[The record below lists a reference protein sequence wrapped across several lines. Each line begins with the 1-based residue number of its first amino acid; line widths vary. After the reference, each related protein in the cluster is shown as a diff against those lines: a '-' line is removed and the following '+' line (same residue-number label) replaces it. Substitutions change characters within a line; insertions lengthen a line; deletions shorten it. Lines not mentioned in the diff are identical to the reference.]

1 MSGATPGPALLH
13 AGLNLEH
20 ASREEAEQVQSDV
33 FGFWV
38 FLMSDA
44 VVFALLFALFGTSLE
59 ATAGGPD
66 LAGVVKLG
74 PAFIETMLLLASS
87 FTFGMGSIMLKRGA
101 KPRLARHFRPAVLWL
116 TLTWGLGVAFLG
128 MEVNDFATMAR
139 HGATADRS
147 FFLSAFTVL
156 VGTHGLHVLTGVI
169 WLPVLLLQL
178 ASGGLDRPLKVNM
191 IRLSLFWHFLDIIW
205 IAVFSVVYLQGALR

>member
-1 MSGATPGPALLH
+1 MSTAPLPPALLH
-13 AGLNLEH
+13 AGLNLHH
-20 ASREEAEQVQSDV
+20 ASREEAAQVESDV
-33 FGFWV
+33 FGFWL

-44 VVFALLFALFGTSLE
+44 VVFALLFALFGTSLD

-66 LAGVVKLG
+66 LAQVVKLG
-74 PAFIETMLLLASS
+74 PAFIETMLLLTSS

-101 KPRLARHFRPAVLWL
+101 KPRLARHLRPAVLWL
-116 TLTWGLGVAFLG
+116 VLTWVLGLAFLG

-139 HGATADRS
+139 DGATSDRS

-169 WLPVLLLQL
+169 WLPILLLQL
-178 ASGGLDRPLKVNM
+178 AIGGLDRPLKVNM
-191 IRLSLFWHFLDIIW
+191 IRLSLFWHFLDIVW
-205 IAVFSVVYLQGALR
+205 IAIFSVVYLQGALQ

>member
-1 MSGATPGPALLH
+1 MTGTPLAPALLH
-13 AGLNLEH
+13 AGVNLDH
-20 ASREEAEQVQSDV
+20 ATREEAAQVESDV

-44 VVFALLFALFGTSLE
+44 VIFALLLALFGTSLD

-66 LAGVVKLG
+66 LAQVVKLG
-74 PAFIETMLLLASS
+74 PAFVETMLLLTSS

-101 KPRLARHFRPAVLWL
+101 KPRLMPRFRPAVLWL
-116 TLTWGLGVAFLG
+116 VLTWVLGLAFLG

-139 HGATADRS
+139 NGATPDRS

-156 VGTHGLHVLTGVI
+156 VGTHGLHVLTGIV

-191 IRLSLFWHFLDIIW
+191 IRLSLFWHFLDIVW
-205 IAVFSVVYLQGALR
+205 IAIFSVVYLQGALR

>member
-1 MSGATPGPALLH
+1 MTGAPPGPALLH
-13 AGLNLEH
+13 AGLNLDH
-20 ASREEAEQVQSDV
+20 ATREEAEQAESDV

-44 VVFALLFALFGTSLE
+44 VVFALLFALFGTSLD
-59 ATAGGPD
+59 AVADGPD
-66 LAGVVKLG
+66 LARVVKLG

-101 KPRLARHFRPAVLWL
+101 KLRLMPRFRPAVLWL
-116 TLTWGLGVAFLG
+116 VLTWVLGLAFLG

-139 HGATADRS
+139 EGATADRS

-156 VGTHGLHVLTGVI
+156 VGTHGLHVLTGIV

-178 ASGGLDRPLKVNM
+178 AGGGLDRPLKVNM
-191 IRLSLFWHFLDIIW
+191 IRLSLFWHFLDIVW
-205 IAVFSVVYLQGALR
+205 IAIFSVVYLQGALR

>member
-1 MSGATPGPALLH
+1 MTGTSLDPALLH
-13 AGLNLEH
+13 AGLNLDH
-20 ASREEAEQVQSDV
+20 ASREEAEQVESDV

-44 VVFALLFALFGTSLE
+44 VIFAVLFALFGTSLN
-59 ATAGGPD
+59 AVAGGPN
-66 LAGVVKLG
+66 LARVVKLG

-101 KPRLARHFRPAVLWL
+101 RSRMMQHLRPAVLWL
-116 TLTWGLGVAFLG
+116 MLTWGLGVAFLG
-128 MEVNDFATMAR
+128 MEVHDFATMAR
-139 HGATADRS
+139 DGATADRS

-156 VGTHGLHVLTGVI
+156 VGTHGLHVLTGIV

-178 ASGGLDRPLKVNM
+178 ASGGLDKPLKVNM
-191 IRLSLFWHFLDIIW
+191 IRLSLFWHFLDIVW
-205 IAVFSVVYLQGALR
+205 IAIFSVVYLQGALR

>member
-1 MSGATPGPALLH
+1 MTSASPGPALLH
-13 AGLNLEH
+13 AGLNLDH
-20 ASREEAEQVQSDV
+20 ATREEAARVESDV

-74 PAFIETMLLLASS
+74 PAFIETMLLLTSS
-87 FTFGMGSIMLKRGA
+87 FTFGMASVMLKHGSVS
-101 KPRLARHFRPAVLWL
+101 RLALRLRPAVLWL
-116 TLTWGLGVAFLG
+116 VLTWVLGAAFIG

-139 HGATADRS
+139 EGATADRS

-156 VGTHGLHVLTGVI
+156 VGTHGLHVLTGLI

-178 ASGGLDRPLKVNM
+178 ASSGLDRPLKVNM
-191 IRLSLFWHFLDIIW
+191 IRLSLFWHFLDIVW
-205 IAVFSVVYLQGALR
+205 IAIFSVVYLQGALR

>member
-1 MSGATPGPALLH
+1 MTGAPPGPVLSH
-13 AGLNLEH
+13 AGLNLDH
-20 ASREEAEQVQSDV
+20 ATREEAEQVESDV

-74 PAFIETMLLLASS
+74 PAFIETMLLLTSS
-87 FTFGMGSIMLKRGA
+87 FTFGMSSLALKRGSQ
-101 KPRLARHFRPAVLWL
+101 PRLLQRFRPAVLWL
-116 TLTWGLGVAFLG
+116 LLTWMLGVAFLG
-128 MEVNDFATMAR
+128 MEVNDFATMAQ

-178 ASGGLDRPLKVNM
+178 AGGGLDRPLKVNM
-191 IRLSLFWHFLDIIW
+191 IRLSLFWHFLDIVW
-205 IAVFSVVYLQGALR
+205 IAIFSVVYLQGALR

>member
-1 MSGATPGPALLH
+1 MSTSPIAPALRH
-13 AGLNLEH
+13 AGMNLDH
-20 ASREEAEQVQSDV
+20 ASREEAEQVESDV

-44 VVFALLFALFGTSLE
+44 VIFALLFAVFGTSLV
-59 ATAGGPD
+59 ATDGGPD
-66 LAGVVKLG
+66 LARVVKLG
-74 PAFIETMLLLASS
+74 PAFIETMLLLTSS
-87 FTFGMGSIMLKRGA
+87 FTFGMASVALERGSA
-101 KPRLARHFRPAVLWL
+101 PRLHQQQRIAVRWLLL
-116 TLTWGLGVAFLG
+116 TLLLGVAFLG

-139 HGATADRS
+139 NGATPDRS

-178 ASGGLDRPLKVNM
+178 AGVGLDRPLKVNL
-191 IRLSLFWHFLDIIW
+191 IRLSLFWHFLDIVW
-205 IAVFSVVYLQGALR
+205 IAIFSVVYLQGALR

>member
-1 MSGATPGPALLH
+1 MTGAAPGPALLH
-13 AGLNLEH
+13 AGLNLDH
-20 ASREEAEQVQSDV
+20 ATREEAEQVESGV

-59 ATAGGPD
+59 ATDGGPD

-101 KPRLARHFRPAVLWL
+101 KPRLTPHFRPAVLWL
-116 TLTWGLGVAFLG
+116 VLTWVLGLAFLG

-139 HGATADRS
+139 DGATADRS
-147 FFLSAFTVL
+147 FFLSAFSVL
-156 VGTHGLHVLTGVI
+156 VGTHGLHVLTGVV
-169 WLPVLLLQL
+169 WLPVLLFQL

-191 IRLSLFWHFLDIIW
+191 IRLSLFWHFLDIVW
-205 IAVFSVVYLQGALR
+205 IAIFSVVYLQGALR

>member
-1 MSGATPGPALLH
+1 MTGTATDPALLH

-20 ASREEAEQVQSDV
+20 ASREEAEQVESGV

-44 VVFALLFALFGTSLE
+44 IVFALLFAVFGTSLE

-74 PAFIETMLLLASS
+74 PAFIETMLLLSSS

-101 KPRLARHFRPAVLWL
+101 RPRLAPHLRPAMLWL
-116 TLTWGLGVAFLG
+116 ALTWVLGIAFLG
-128 MEVNDFATMAR
+128 MEAHDFATMAR
-139 HGATADRS
+139 DGATADRS

-156 VGTHGLHVLTGVI
+156 VGTHGLHVLTGVV

-178 ASGGLDRPLKVNM
+178 ARGGLDRPLKVNM

-205 IAVFSVVYLQGALR
+205 IAIFSVVYLQGALR

>member
-1 MSGATPGPALLH
+1 MTGTSLDPALLH
-13 AGLNLEH
+13 AGLNLDH
-20 ASREEAEQVQSDV
+20 ATREEAEQAESGV

-59 ATAGGPD
+59 ATDGGPD

-74 PAFIETMLLLASS
+74 PAFIETMLLLTSS
-87 FTFGMGSIMLKRGA
+87 FTFAMASLMLKRGA
-101 KPRLARHFRPAVLWL
+101 RPRLAPRSRSAVLWL
-116 TLTWGLGVAFLG
+116 TLTWVLGVAFLG
-128 MEVNDFATMAR
+128 MEANDFATMAR
-139 HGATADRS
+139 EGATADRS

-205 IAVFSVVYLQGALR
+205 IAIFSVVYLQGALR

>member
-1 MSGATPGPALLH
+1 MTATTVGPALLH
-13 AGLNLEH
+13 AGLNLDH
-20 ASREEAEQVQSDV
+20 ASREEAAQVQSDV

-87 FTFGMGSIMLKRGA
+87 FSFGMGSVMLKRGA
-101 KPRLARHFRPAVLWL
+101 KPRLMKHFRPAVLWL
-116 TLTWGLGVAFLG
+116 ALTWVLGVAFLG

-139 HGATADRS
+139 EGATPDRS
-147 FFLSAFTVL
+147 FFLSAFSVL
-156 VGTHGLHVLTGVI
+156 VGTHGMHVLIGII
-169 WLPVLLLQL
+169 WMPVLLLQL
-178 ASGGLDRPLKVNM
+178 AAGGLDRPLKVNM
-191 IRLSLFWHFLDIIW
+191 IRLSLFWHFLDIVW
-205 IAVFSVVYLQGALR
+205 IAIFSVVYLQGALR